1 MPYEDLIS
9 AVKAGAQE
17 RIKEIQ
23 ERAQAEALKI
33 RKDAEERTQST
44 RSAYLEEAARGVK
57 LEKSKFISK
66 AGAEKRMALAR
77 VKDDLFQKVFTRA
90 AQQMASARNNPAYR
104 ESFKNMV
111 REAMEEL
118 AGQEVTVHID
128 PRDEPLCRE
137 ILTEIQRNCGVVT
150 DLTTLGGLNATTAD
164 ERLMVFNTIESRLQ
178 RAKELMKS
186 EVMSALYGD

>member
-44 RSAYLEEAARGVK
+44 RSANLEEAARGVK
-57 LEKSKFISK
+57 LEKSKLISK

>member
-57 LEKSKFISK
+57 LEKSKLISK

-150 DLTTLGGLNATTAD
+150 DLPTLGGLNATTAD

>member
-23 ERAQAEALKI
+23 DRALAEAQKI
-33 RKDAEERTQST
+33 RKDAEERAQST

-57 LEKSKFISK
+57 LERGKLISK

-77 VKDDLFQKVFTRA
+77 VKDDLFQQVFTRA
-90 AQQMASARNNPAYR
+90 AQQMALARNNPAYR
-104 ESFKNMV
+104 TSFRSIV

-118 AGQEVTVHID
+118 AGEEVRLHID

-137 ILTEIQRNCGVVT
+137 ILEEMRRNCEVVP

-164 ERLMVFNTIESRLQ
+164 ERLLVFNTIESRLQ

-186 EVMSALYGD
+186 EIMSALYGD

>member
-186 EVMSALYGD
+186 EIMSALYGD

>member
-23 ERAQAEALKI
+23 DRAQAEAQKI
-33 RKDAEERTQST
+33 RKDAEERAQST

-57 LEKSKFISK
+57 LERSKLISK

-77 VKDDLFQKVFTRA
+77 VKDDLFQQVFTRA
-90 AQQMASARNNPAYR
+90 AQQMALARNNPAYR
-104 ESFKNMV
+104 MSFRSIV

-118 AGQEVTVHID
+118 AGEEVRLHID
-128 PRDEPLCRE
+128 LRDEPLCRK
-137 ILTEIQRNCGVVT
+137 ILEEMQRNCEVVP

-164 ERLMVFNTIESRLQ
+164 ERLLVFNTIESRLQ

-186 EVMSALYGD
+186 EIMSALYGD

>member
-57 LEKSKFISK
+57 LEKSKLISK

-186 EVMSALYGD
+186 EIMSALYGD

>member
-44 RSAYLEEAARGVK
+44 RSAYLEETARGVK
-57 LEKSKFISK
+57 LEKSKLISK

>member
-1 MPYEDLIS
+1 MPYDDLIS
-9 AVKAGAQE
+9 ALKANAQE

-23 ERAQAEALKI
+23 DRAQAGAQKI
-33 RKDAEERTQST
+33 RKDAEERAQST

-57 LEKSKFISK
+57 LERSKLISK
-66 AGAEKRMALAR
+66 GGAEKRMALAR
-77 VKDDLFQKVFTRA
+77 VKDDLFQQVFTRA
-90 AQQMASARNNPAYR
+90 AQQMALVRNNPAYR
-104 ESFKNMV
+104 TSFRSIV

-118 AGQEVTVHID
+118 AGEEVRLHID

-137 ILTEIQRNCGVVT
+137 ILEEMQRNSEVVP
-150 DLTTLGGLNATTAD
+150 DLTTLGGLNATTPD

-186 EVMSALYGD
+186 EIMSALYGD